1 MNRTVNEYIKDLCGS
16 GMPGGGGIAGVVAA
30 AAPAL
35 CSMVGRLTVSRSQ
48 EPDHIRELVAKTD
61 VLAARMLELA
71 KADESAFTPLGEAM
85 SMPKDHP
92 DRPAKWKAGVESA
105 LGVPMALLR
114 EIAAVFEPLEEL
126 ADVGYA
132 YAISDIGVAAS
143 ACRCA
148 LDSTILNVTINA
160 SFIKDPQERR
170 QVMDEATALVEQG
183 VARCE
188 AVYAKIKKRV
198 SA

>member
-1 MNRTVNEYIKDLCGS
+1 MNRTVNQYIQDLCGS
-16 GMPGGGGIAGVVAA
+16 GMPGGGGIAGVIAA

-35 CSMVGRLTVSRSQ
+35 CSMVGRLTVSRSD

-61 VLAARMLELA
+61 ALAVRMLELA
-71 KADESAFTPLGEAM
+71 KADESAFTPLGAAM

-92 DRPAKWKAGVESA
+92 DRPAKWNAGVESA
-105 LGVPMALLR
+105 LSVPMALLR
-114 EIAAVFEPLEEL
+114 ELVAVFEPMEEL

-132 YAISDIGVAAS
+132 YAISDVGVAAS

-148 LDSTILNVTINA
+148 LEGTLLNVTINA
-160 SFIKDPQERR
+160 SFIKNPEERKT
-170 QVMDEATALVEQG
+170 VMDEATALVQTG
-183 VARCE
+183 ITRCE
-188 AVYAKIKKRV
+188 AVYEKIKARV